1 MESGFS
7 YRLVTDDTDITPG
20 ILVCRISVSDPL
32 GREARYY
39 LSYVGM
45 HGKLLMTESQEERH
59 LWASVSLPVKGHVI
73 RICTIQD
80 IKGTKPRAVR
90 GGHTELP
97 I

>member
-1 MESGFS
+1 MASHNMT
-7 YRLVTDDTDITPG
+7 YDRDVTPR
-20 ILVCRISVSDPL
+20 ILVRGVSVSNSL

-45 HGKLLMTESQEERH
+45 RRKLLMTEGQEERH
-59 LWASVSLPVKGHVI
+59 LWASVSLPVKGNVI
-73 RICTIQD
+73 PICTIQN

>member
-7 YRLVTDDTDITPG
+7 YRLVTDDRDVTLR
-20 ILVCRISVSDPL
+20 ILVSGVSVSDPL
-32 GREARYY
+32 GSEAQYY

-45 HGKLLMTESQEERH
+45 RGKLMTESQEERH

-73 RICTIQD
+73 HICTIQD